1 MGAPSPVPAP
11 APGPFRILAIPGSLR
26 RGSVNRALL
35 EAAREE
41 APAGVEVAVW
51 DGLGSLPFYSE
62 DIDAGAG
69 PAEVAAFRAEIGRA
83 DAVLVSTPEYNSSLP
98 GGLKNALDWASR
110 PYGIAEIVSKPVAVI
125 GASPS
130 AFGAA
135 WAQAEGRKV
144 IAASGGRVLEQGLS
158 LAKAKERVGED
169 GRVLDGDPARAEL
182 RALLGAL
189 VELARTPLDADED
202 AAA

>member
-1 MGAPSPVPAP
+1 MGE
-11 APGPFRILAIPGSLR
+11 PFRILAIPGSLR

-41 APAGVEVAVW
+41 APAGVEVVLW
-51 DGLGSLPFYSE
+51 DGLGSLPLYSE
-62 DIDAGAG
+62 DRDAGPGEGPDAT
-69 PAEVAAFRAEIGRA
+69 PAEVAAFRTEIARA

-110 PYGIAEIVSKPVAVI
+110 PYGTAEVVGKPVAVI

-130 AFGAA
+130 SFGAA

-158 LAKAKERVGED
+158 FSKAKERIGED
-169 GRVLDGDPARAEL
+169 GRVAAGDPARAEL
-182 RALLGAL
+182 RDLLAAL
-189 VELARTPLDADED
+189 VGLARMPLDDEAE